1 MITNTNIFVS
11 IASYKDTE
19 LKFTVDTLYENAKH
33 PDKVFTSICQQ
44 DHPDNLISFTNQN
57 INLINFNYVESQGV
71 CWARKKVQQM
81 YNNESYFL
89 QLDSHIAMDKDW
101 DALLIDQM
109 EQASEV
115 TKNKL
120 IFAQFPSGY
129 EIKNGERSFHTK
141 CHSRTVLRNDDVF
154 KFHNGSGGDS
164 NFSEP
169 INTPYLNAGLMFGHG
184 SFMIDCPYDDDI
196 YIQGEELL
204 NTVKAFTHGYDLFN
218 PSVHMGW
225 HLYKS
230 WSDED
235 KTKWNVHFNEED
247 DKQRTVR
254 HWERS
259 KSSDAK
265 LTKILLGEL
274 PQELGNKR
282 TIKDFEEYI
291 KRPILKT
298 KS

>member
-1 MITNTNIFVS
+1 MITNNNIFVS
-11 IASYKDTE
+11 IASYKDPE
-19 LKFTVDTLYENAKH
+19 LKFTVDTLYENARH

-44 DHPDNLISFTNQN
+44 DHPDNFISFENKN
-57 INLINFNYVESQGV
+57 ITTINFNYVESQGV

-89 QLDSHIAMDKDW
+89 QLDSHIAMEKDW
-101 DALLIDQM
+101 DELLLDQIN
-109 EQASEV
+109 QVSKI
-115 TKNKL
+115 TTNKVV
-120 IFAQFPSGY
+120 FAQFPSGY
-129 EIKNGERSFHTK
+129 QIQDGNRVFHQK
-141 CHSRTVLRNDDVF
+141 VHARTILRNDDIF
-154 KFHNGSGGDS
+154 KFHNGNGGDS
-164 NFSEP
+164 NFTEP
-169 INTPYLNAGLMFGHG
+169 VHTPYLNAGLMFGHG
-184 SFMIDCPYDDDI
+184 SFMIDCPYDDDL
-196 YIQGEELL
+196 YIHGEELL

-230 WSDED
+230 WNDDD
-235 KTKWNVHFNEED
+235 KTKWNVHFKEED

-259 KSSDAK
+259 KASDAK
-265 LTKILLGEL
+265 LTRILSGEL
-274 PQELGNKR
+274 PEELGNKR
-282 TIKDFEEYI
+282 SIKDFEEYI